1 MKDDRRS
8 DRADSGADRTADSRA
23 DRGVDRWAGRGAG
36 NRADVRVDPRADY
49 RRVADAVAEEIRAG
63 LLRPGDRLP
72 PQRAFARRHGI
83 ADSTATRV
91 YRELARRG
99 LTVGEV
105 GRGTFVRAA
114 APATAPAL
122 TEPAAGRIDLEL
134 NYPEVPG
141 QSALLAEGLGGL
153 LRPDALGQALRPA
166 ATAGPPALRES
177 AADLLARGGWRPDPA
192 RILFA
197 GNGRQALFAAVTAL
211 VPAGGRLGVEE
222 LTYPVVKAVAARLG
236 ITLVP
241 LAMDE
246 AGLVPEAVAD
256 AHAAAP
262 LHALYV
268 QPRLHNPLSRTMPAH
283 RIEQLAEVLVR
294 LGVPAIEDAV
304 WAFLRDDLPPLAAYA
319 PERTVLI
326 DSLSKRVAP
335 GLTLGYA
342 VAPDDLAAGIATAL
356 RSGGWAPMR
365 FALEAAD
372 RWQRAGTVRTLVAA
386 KQREAAVRQEIAARH
401 LAGFAVR
408 GEPYSYHCWW
418 RLPRPWR
425 ADTFVAAAARH
436 GIGVVPAT
444 AFTVGPQAPP
454 AVRLALA
461 SPPPEALTRALTT
474 LATLARSTPEDHIE
488 S

>member
-1 MKDDRRS
+1 MKDRRS
-8 DRADSGADRTADSRA
+8 DHRTGHLAGDLADHRSGHRA
-23 DRGVDRWAGRGAG
+23 GVRDG
-36 NRADVRVDPRADY
+36 DRADY
-49 RRVADAVAEEIRAG
+49 RSVADAVAEEIGAG

-72 PQRAFARRHGI
+72 PQREFARRHGI
-83 ADSTATRV
+83 ADSTAARV

-105 GRGTFVRAA
+105 GRGTFVRAT
-114 APATAPAL
+114 APAAASAL
-122 TEPAAGRIDLEL
+122 TEPAAGRVDLEL

-166 ATAGPPALRES
+166 GASGAPALRES

-197 GNGRQALFAAVTAL
+197 GNGRQALSAAVTAL
-211 VPAGGRLGVEE
+211 VPTGGRLGVEE

-268 QPRLHNPLSRTMPAH
+268 QPRLHNPLSCTMPAH
-283 RIEQLAEVLVR
+283 RVERLAELLGR

-319 PERTVLI
+319 PDRTVLI

-342 VAPDDLAAGIATAL
+342 VAPDALAGGIATAL
-356 RSGGWAPMR
+356 RSGGLAPMG

-372 RWQRAGTVRTLVAA
+372 RWQRAGTVRALVAA
-386 KQREAAVRQEIAARH
+386 KRREAAVRQEIASRH
-401 LAGFAVR
+401 LAGLAVR
-408 GEPYSYHCWW
+408 SEPYSYHCWW
-418 RLPRPWR
+418 QLPRPWR

-461 SPPPEALTRALTT
+461 SPPAEALSQA
-474 LATLARSTPEDHIE
+474 LATLTALARSTPEEATD